1 MSLIDFACKQRW
13 AMRTEELRM
22 LLDIVSR
29 ESLDPELARQIRD
42 DRAQRPSALAARAG
56 GKLDGTRSVAM
67 RDGVAILEIVG
78 PIVRRA
84 DMFSDISGA
93 TSVETLAQD
102 FTAAMS
108 APNVDAIL
116 LAVDSPGGE
125 VTGVNELAQ
134 MIEAARGVKSVWAY
148 VEGLGASA
156 AYWLASAA
164 ERIVID
170 ATADLGSI
178 GVVMAVRDPSKAKT
192 DQITFVSS
200 QSPNKRPDPTT
211 EAGRSQLQ
219 TLVDDTADVFVEA
232 VARQRGISNEAVIA
246 DFGQGGVKVGKAAVA
261 AGMADQIGTF
271 EETVAAL
278 RTAVTQQRTRRMVGA
293 MQEAHM
299 ANSFWKDFWTG
310 ARESGALEDAPAD
323 SVVRHAAVTALVPD
337 PRIAELEAQLK
348 AAQAREVERAA
359 ATFADAQIR
368 ANRALPAERDSLI
381 AAYSKAAQADS
392 AVPGLGMVAA
402 LEAAQALRPAHSLTK
417 ELIPAGP
424 IGALPPAQS
433 ERDAQIEAGKAQAS
447 AYLNTLPGKPA

>member
-134 MIEAARGVKSVWAY
+134 MIEAAVRPNPNLPGRLKLTKTGTPG
-148 VEGLGASA
+148 GL
-156 AYWLASAA
+156 Y
-164 ERIVID
+164 
-170 ATADLGSI
+170 
-178 GVVMAVRDPSKAKT
+178 
-192 DQITFVSS
+192 
-200 QSPNKRPDPTT
+200 
-211 EAGRSQLQ
+211 
-219 TLVDDTADVFVEA
+219 
-232 VARQRGISNEAVIA
+232 
-246 DFGQGGVKVGKAAVA
+246 
-261 AGMADQIGTF
+261 
-271 EETVAAL
+271 
-278 RTAVTQQRTRRMVGA
+278 
-293 MQEAHM
+293 
-299 ANSFWKDFWTG
+299 
-310 ARESGALEDAPAD
+310 
-323 SVVRHAAVTALVPD
+323 VVRPN
-337 PRIAELEAQLK
+337 P
-348 AAQAREVERAA
+348 
-359 ATFADAQIR
+359 
-368 ANRALPAERDSLI
+368 N
-381 AAYSKAAQADS
+381 
-392 AVPGLGMVAA
+392 
-402 LEAAQALRPAHSLTK
+402 
-417 ELIPAGP
+417 
-424 IGALPPAQS
+424 
-433 ERDAQIEAGKAQAS
+433 
-447 AYLNTLPGKPA
+447 LPGRLKHA